1 MTTSDILV
9 IQTQGLSKAYKGVT
23 ALRDLNLEVPK
34 HTIFGF
40 LDLTGVDAGQ
50 TCAKW
55 PIPRSA

>member
-9 IQTQGLSKAYKGVT
+9 IQTQGLSKAYEGVT
-23 ALRDLNLEVPK
+23 ALRDLDLQVPK
-34 HTIFGF
+34 HTNFGF
-40 LDLTGVDAGQ
+40 LELTDVDAGQ

>member
-23 ALRDLNLEVPK
+23 AMRDLNLEVPK

-40 LDLTGVDAGQ
+40 LELTDVDAGQ

-55 PIPRSA
+55 PILRSA